1 MAINSGLER
10 STVAVASLTAFMS
23 PFMISAISVALPRI
37 QKDLSM
43 NAVEMGW
50 VATSYL
56 LSMAVA
62 LIPAGK
68 VADIRGRKKIFISG
82 IILFTLA
89 STLAAFASSTAW
101 LIAMRVGQGLGAAM
115 YNTTAMAIITSVFPP
130 QRRGQA
136 LGIYVAAVYIGLSLG
151 PFVGGMLVSYLGWW
165 SIFLVPLPVGL
176 VSLAISLRYLEGEWA
191 EARGER
197 LDVVGSLLY
206 AVAVFGLIYGLTLLP
221 ILKAW
226 GFMAVGAVAMVI
238 FVVVQ
243 LRIRFPVFDVSL
255 FMTNRV
261 FAFSSLAALINY
273 GATAAI
279 AFLVSLYLQYIKGLP
294 PQSAGIVMIAQPIC
308 QVLLS
313 PLAGRLADRL
323 QPRIIATAGMTLTA
337 IGLGVF
343 SRFTPETPIPAMV
356 ANLILMGIGF
366 AFFSSPNMSAIMGAV
381 EKRHYGIASGAL
393 ATMRMLGQML
403 SMAIATML
411 LAYFIGKRAITPDNY
426 ALFMKSMSTAFS
438 IFTVMCFVG
447 IFFSLIRGKARQNQ
461 GQHPQ

>member
-10 STVAVASLTAFMS
+10 STVVAASLTAFMS
-23 PFMISAISVALPRI
+23 PFMISAINVALPVI

-56 LSMAVA
+56 LAMAVA

-68 VADIRGRKKIFISG
+68 IADIYGRKKIFIGG
-82 IILFTLA
+82 IALFTIA
-89 STLAAFASSTAW
+89 STLASFASSTGW
-101 LIAMRVGQGLGAAM
+101 LIALRVGQGLGGAM
-115 YNTTAMAIITSVFPP
+115 YNTTGMAIITSVFPV

-151 PFVGGMLVSYLGWW
+151 PFVGGILVNFLGWW

-176 VSLAISLRYLEGEWA
+176 LSIAISLRYLEDEWA
-191 EARGER
+191 EAQGDR
-197 LDVVGSLLY
+197 LDIFGSILY
-206 AVAVFGLIYGLTLLP
+206 AVAICGLIYGLTLLP
-221 ILKAW
+221 VMKAW
-226 GFMAVGAVAMVI
+226 GIMAAGAVAMII

-243 LRIRFPVFDVSL
+243 LHIRYPVFDVSL
-255 FMTNRV
+255 FRTNRV

-294 PQSAGIVMIAQPIC
+294 PQTAGIVMVAQPIC

-313 PLAGRLADRL
+313 PLAGRLADSV
-323 QPRIIATAGMTLTA
+323 QPRIIASAGMTLTV
-337 IGLGVF
+337 IGLAVF
-343 SRFTPETPIPAMV
+343 SQFSSETPISAMV
-356 ANLILMGIGF
+356 ANLVLMGIGF

-411 LAYFIGKRAITPDNY
+411 LAYFIGKQAINPDNY
-426 ALFMKSMSTAFS
+426 PMFMKSMSTAFS
-438 IFTVMCFVG
+438 IFTIMCIVG
-447 IFFSLIRGKARQNQ
+447 IFFSLIRGKA
-461 GQHPQ
+461 PQSVD